1 MDETATTLP
10 ARATGLPR
18 VRAVTDE
25 LDRRLFVGGVSAITL
40 AVAVFLFIQLDKW
53 PPHEDETLPLFVGRH
68 SLTDAFDIVLAKR
81 GGAPLHFLL
90 AWIVAHT
97 GGGLHEMRLLSAL
110 FAVASIPAIAI
121 LGNRLTGRAPALAA
135 AALAAGSWV
144 LLFHGIYAR
153 MYSLFLFLATV
164 SYLALLRALKR
175 GGWSAW
181 ALWGLTMLLT
191 IAAHQYG
198 ALVLASQGL
207 YVLATR
213 ERWRQAIPAFAAV
226 GILAIPL
233 WRASLILADRYD
245 VGGGGSSGALST
257 PHQVFAYLWH
267 VAGDSSSG
275 YTGVLVVYLLL
286 AVVGLAF
293 LARDRPRGALLVGC
307 VVLTPTLFFLIGKF
321 GGSSAPQSRHLI
333 FVLPF
338 LALAAGSGIVGLAR
352 LAGPRGAWLAVAVV
366 AALVVAEIGWGKHK
380 TPALFGSEG
389 SARVHARAQAAEW
402 LAQTA
407 RPDDVLFAYEPL
419 YLAAWE
425 RHRSAVSNIVVPR
438 ADPKLL
444 DRALREA
451 GKPLGRGVWVFDAGD
466 NNNYVKR
473 NRIELRLPFPT
484 GEFEGRAYGPYLVI
498 RTRKPTR
505 TIAHYLDDA
514 RKAELI
520 GKSLGMGDAD
530 INYATIRSAQVRELV
545 RSRSSVSS

>member
-1 MDETATTLP
+1 M
-10 ARATGLPR
+10 
-18 VRAVTDE
+18 
-25 LDRRLFVGGVSAITL
+25 SAITA
-40 AVAVFLFIQLDKW
+40 AVAVFLFVQLDKW

-68 SLTDAFDIVLAKR
+68 SLSGAFDIVLAKR

-97 GGGLHEMRLLSAL
+97 GGGLHEMRLLSAV

-121 LGNRLTGRAPALAA
+121 LGQPPRRARARPRRDRARCGELGAALSRDLRADVQPVPVPRDGLVPRPPPRAEARRLGRLGALGPGDAADDRHAPVRRARPRLPGALRRRHPR
-135 AALAAGSWV
+135 ALAAGDPR
-144 LLFHGIYAR
+144 LRGRRHPRDPALAR
-153 MYSLFLFLATV
+153 D
-164 SYLALLRALKR
+164 
-175 GGWSAW
+175 
-181 ALWGLTMLLT
+181 
-191 IAAHQYG
+191 
-198 ALVLASQGL
+198 LV
-207 YVLATR
+207 
-213 ERWRQAIPAFAAV
+213 
-226 GILAIPL
+226 
-233 WRASLILADRYD
+233 LADRYD
-245 VGGGGSSGALST
+245 VGGSSGGGLRT

-267 VAGDSSSG
+267 VAGDSSAG
-275 YTGVLVVYLLL
+275 YPGVLVVYLLL
-286 AVVGLAF
+286 ALVGLAF
-293 LARDRPRGALLVGC
+293 LARDRPRGALLVAC
-307 VVLTPTLFFLIGKF
+307 VVLTPTLFFLVGKF

-366 AALVVAEIGWGKHK
+366 AALVVAEVGWGKHK
-380 TPALFGSEG
+380 TPALFGSE
-389 SARVHARAQAAEW
+389 SAVRVQARAQAAEW

-425 RHRSAVSNIVVPR
+425 RHRSAVSNLVVAR
-438 ADPKLL
+438 ADPSLL

-451 GKPLGRGVWVFDAGD
+451 DKPLGRGVWVFDAGD

-473 NRIELRLPFPT
+473 NRIELRLPFPAD
-484 GEFEGRAYGPYLVI
+484 EFEGRAYGPYLVI

>member
-10 ARATGLPR
+10 ARATGLR
-18 VRAVTDE
+18 RFRAATGE
-25 LDRRLFVGGVSAITL
+25 LDRRLFVGGVSAITA
-40 AVAVFLFIQLDKW
+40 AVAVFLFVQLDKW

-68 SLTDAFDIVLAKR
+68 SLSGAFDIVLAKR

-97 GGGLHEMRLLSAL
+97 GGGLHEMRALSAV

-121 LGNRLTGRAPALAA
+121 LGNRLAGRAPALAA

-153 MYSLFLFLATV
+153 MYSLFLLLSTL
-164 SYLALLRALKR
+164 SYLVFLRALQR
-175 GGWSAW
+175 GGWAAW
-181 ALWGLTMLLT
+181 TLWGLTMLLT
-191 IAAHQYG
+191 IASHQYG

-207 YVLATR
+207 FVLATR

-226 GILAIPL
+226 GVLAIPL
-233 WRASLILADRYD
+233 WRASLVLADRYD
-245 VGGGGSSGALST
+245 VGGSSGGGLRT

-267 VAGDSSSG
+267 VAGDSSAG
-275 YTGVLVVYLLL
+275 YTGVLVVYLVL
-286 AVVGLAF
+286 ALVGLAF

-307 VVLTPTLFFLIGKF
+307 VVLTPMLFFLIGKF

-366 AALVVAEIGWGKHK
+366 AALVVAEISWGRHK
-380 TPALFGSEG
+380 TPALFGSEA
-389 SARVHARAQAAEW
+389 SARVVARAQAAEW
-402 LAQTA
+402 LAATS

-425 RHRSAVSNIVVPR
+425 RHRSAVSNFVVAR
-438 ADPKLL
+438 ADAKLL

-451 GKPLGRGVWVFDAGD
+451 YKPLGRGVWVFDAGD

-473 NRIELRLPFPT
+473 NHIELRLPFPAD
-484 GEFEGRAYGPYLVI
+484 EFEGRVYGPYLVI

-505 TIAHYLDDA
+505 TVTHYLDDA